1 MLKQF
6 NDRIYRTVMDKG
18 KMSNMKN
25 EEFTFK
31 RIGAYILGIFL
42 VSLGIVL
49 CKKCGMGISPISS
62 IPFVLVYITPLTFG
76 NLTTLFHFTNTIIQ
90 MILTKKILNP
100 KLWLQVPLAFVFGW
114 IIDLLNSC
122 IKFDEHNIVFQ
133 ILSLIFSVLFTALG
147 MVFML
152 NANLIQNPPDGT
164 VKQVSTML
172 KKELGVVKMSYDIFC
187 VVISI
192 LISAVFLHRIEGF
205 GIATIVSA
213 IFVGRTIGWIKIV
226 QDKLRK

>member
-1 MLKQF
+1 MKQF

-42 VSLGIVL
+42 VSIGIVL

>member
-1 MLKQF
+1 MKQF